1 MNSLKQFQEEVEK
14 EFDKKVN
21 SEEWGAWKF
30 VSDMLDNPDE
40 YGIYPTSKCYE
51 KIYDFVVEQKT
62 LAYELGKKEMLE
74 KLTPRIGML
83 RQWLNEERITDKKMV
98 TSEDIK
104 DWLGLSALNE
114 E

>member
-1 MNSLKQFQEEVEK
+1 MNTLKQFQEEGEEEFEK
-14 EFDKKVN
+14 MFSINTDGDLKLDFTDDTPVPKTDKELLKSWHN
-21 SEEWGAWKF
+21 QQT
-30 VSDMLDNPDE
+30 
-40 YGIYPTSKCYE
+40 I
-51 KIYDFVVEQKT
+51 